1 MYVGTDVNYR
11 GKVLQVATA
20 INGTVS
26 ASFDNTI
33 TPQEV
38 VSLTIT
44 PKSNNSL
51 MQIKC
56 MIASTQAYVMAYYI
70 YKNGSNLISP
80 TDDNASDFE
89 NIDVTSFPTYSYNED
104 ETKFY
109 VGWNTGEYLHPTLS
123 ELTPLEVIA
132 FDIEDVVSEDYQDI
146 DVSDVEGL
154 SEEDLDDI
162 KKFRYI
168 VDKTLFID
176 VLQDYASEWCL
187 STPPKEME

>member
-1 MYVGTDVNYR
+1 MI
-11 GKVLQVATA
+11 
-20 INGTVS
+20 INIR
-26 ASFDNTI
+26 NK
-33 TPQEV
+33 
-38 VSLTIT
+38 L
-44 PKSNNSL
+44 
-51 MQIKC
+51 
-56 MIASTQAYVMAYYI
+56 
-70 YKNGSNLISP
+70 
-80 TDDNASDFE
+80 
-89 NIDVTSFPTYSYNED
+89 
-104 ETKFY
+104 
-109 VGWNTGEYLHPTLS
+109 GWNTGEYLHSTLS

-146 DVSDVEGL
+146 DASDVEGL

>member
-1 MYVGTDVNYR
+1 MGVPIMRY
-11 GKVLQVATA
+11 AM
-20 INGTVS
+20 
-26 ASFDNTI
+26 F
-33 TPQEV
+33 
-38 VSLTIT
+38 
-44 PKSNNSL
+44 
-51 MQIKC
+51 
-56 MIASTQAYVMAYYI
+56 
-70 YKNGSNLISP
+70 
-80 TDDNASDFE
+80 NASDFE

-109 VGWNTGEYLHPTLS
+109 VGWNTGEYLHSTLS

-168 VDKTLFID
+168 VDKTLFVD
-176 VLQDYASEWCL
+176 VLQDYSSEWCL
-187 STPPKEME
+187 SPPPKEME